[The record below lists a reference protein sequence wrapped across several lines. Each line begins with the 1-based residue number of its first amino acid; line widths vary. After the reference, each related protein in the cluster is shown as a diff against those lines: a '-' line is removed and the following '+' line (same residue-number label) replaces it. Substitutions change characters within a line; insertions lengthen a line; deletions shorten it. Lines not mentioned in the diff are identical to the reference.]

1 MGPGARFG
9 ATGGEGSSL
18 SGLPARTG
26 TKGGVGAPSR
36 LIFWPV
42 ELNINTKSVPFCR
55 SLARIDKFW
64 RVICRNNAA
73 YMKGNGDG
81 RGHDSKRRIRR
92 VGAAQLVDPRAA
104 NSDQIIHGMEQ
115 VFATEGR

>member
-1 MGPGARFG
+1 
-9 ATGGEGSSL
+9 
-18 SGLPARTG
+18 
-26 TKGGVGAPSR
+26 
-36 LIFWPV
+36 
-42 ELNINTKSVPFCR
+42 
-55 SLARIDKFW
+55 
-64 RVICRNNAA
+64 
-73 YMKGNGDG
+73 MKGNGDG